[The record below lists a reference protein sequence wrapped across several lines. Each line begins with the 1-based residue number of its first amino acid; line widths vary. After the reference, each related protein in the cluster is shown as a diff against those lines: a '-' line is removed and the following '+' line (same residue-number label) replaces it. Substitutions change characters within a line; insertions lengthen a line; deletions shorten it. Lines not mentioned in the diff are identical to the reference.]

1 MSERPTSRLAMLV
14 STERS
19 LYDRVQTSL
28 NDEHEHITIGVEELD
43 RLLGSLMGSRFD
55 LANAKADVQ
64 ELKILN
70 GESLDLVDGLV
81 KLIVALRKGTL

>member
-43 RLLGSLMGSRFD
+43 RLLGSLMGNRFD